1 MSGTNRQPRSIQ
13 HIPSDAGTEFCSDTF
28 RKWSENK
35 IHFNSEAPK
44 HQEQNG
50 LVERHWVT
58 IAKLANTLLLHA
70 RLNRK
75 FFYYAAKYAQYIH
88 DVIPVRDLL
97 DSRYIC
103 EFVCRKDTVKCEFI
117 KTFAST
123 MFTVRNFTYHI
134 SYVGIIL

>member
-1 MSGTNRQPRSIQ
+1 MAQLEQ
-13 HIPSDAGTEFCSDTF
+13 
-28 RKWSENK
+28 NK
-35 IHFNSEAPK
+35 FKLAAPK

-50 LVERHWVT
+50 LVERHWGI

-97 DSRYIC
+97 DENGLPTTPYYLA
-103 EFVCRKDTVKCEFI
+103 T
-117 KTFAST
+117 
-123 MFTVRNFTYHI
+123 
-134 SYVGIIL
+134 